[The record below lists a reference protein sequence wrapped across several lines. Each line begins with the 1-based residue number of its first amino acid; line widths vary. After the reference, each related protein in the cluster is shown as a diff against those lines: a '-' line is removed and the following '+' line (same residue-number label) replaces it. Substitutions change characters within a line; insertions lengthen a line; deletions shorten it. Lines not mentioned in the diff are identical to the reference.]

1 MAAVRSICCH
11 CESRCGILVELDEDG
26 RPAAV
31 KGDPSHPVSRG
42 FLCPRGRAAV
52 DYYEDPR
59 RLRVPLKRRGARG
72 EGQWEEVS
80 WDAALDEIAA
90 KLLAIAEES
99 GAEAA
104 AYLNGTLFAGDGWF
118 GNRLLHKLGSP
129 NCGGAGLMCG
139 GPQFAAGAL
148 TFGFASAF
156 PEVIPGVTE
165 TVAVWGQHPSASAPM
180 YWGLIRQ
187 AQRQGAKLLVVDPRP
202 TLESRHADLWLRPR
216 PGTDA
221 ALALSMI
228 DVIIE
233 AGLLDEEFVG
243 RWTSGL
249 EDLARRAAEYP
260 PERAA
265 EITGVPPARIRE
277 AVEIYAGRRPAAL
290 SAGTPNGQG
299 RNALN
304 LERSLQI
311 LIALTGNFERPGG
324 NHLYGPLPDVG
335 SEVTYDAF
343 GELSP
348 EQRGKRLGAARF
360 RLHGEGVELLSE
372 AAGRVWYGID
382 HPVTRRS
389 LGIAHPPSIFE
400 AISTGEPYQ
409 VRALLVSHHN
419 AVGAYSGSES
429 AVRALTDPKLELLVV
444 HDLRLTPTSM
454 LADYVLPAASW
465 MEKPFMWSSGWGNLV
480 ATGNRVVEA
489 GHERRS
495 DYDFCR
501 DLGRRLGQD
510 WPDRVEDV
518 YDEWLRATGRSFA
531 ELLDSEQW
539 WVPGAEQRS
548 RHEEVDPAT
557 GREYGF
563 GTPSGLVELS
573 SSVLERLGYDPLP
586 AYEPRDHEPGAG
598 FPLYLMTGG
607 TRIDATHQDHRQVP
621 SLRARH
627 PDPQV
632 EIDPELARAHGIEEG
647 DWVLIETEHGSI
659 RQRATFV
666 PGFGTDRISAE
677 RWWYPERK
685 GSSPDLFGYPEANV
699 NAVTTCDLDACD
711 PAYGALPYRI
721 ARCRIER
728 APEQSD

>member
-11 CESRCGILVELDEDG
+11 CESRCGVLVELDDEG

-31 KGDPSHPVSRG
+31 TGDPSHPISRG

-59 RLRVPLKRRGARG
+59 RLRVPLRRRGARG
-72 EGQWEEVS
+72 EGRWEEIS
-80 WDAALDEIAA
+80 WEAALDEVAA
-90 KLLAIAEES
+90 KLLAISEES
-99 GAEAA
+99 GPEAV

-156 PEVIPGVTE
+156 PEVVPGLTE
-165 TVAVWGQHPSASAPM
+165 TVVVWGQHPAASAPM
-180 YWGLIRQ
+180 YWALIRQ
-187 AQRQGAKLLVVDPRP
+187 AQRAGAKLVVVDSRP
-202 TLESRHADLWLRPR
+202 TIESRHADLWLQPR

-221 ALALSMI
+221 ALALALVNLVI
-228 DVIIE
+228 DE
-233 AGLLDEEFVG
+233 GLVDEDFVG
-243 RWTSGL
+243 RWARGL
-249 EDLARRAAEYP
+249 DELAARASEYP

-265 EITGVPPARIRE
+265 ELTGVPAARIRE
-277 AVEIYAGRRPAAL
+277 AAALYAGRRPAAL
-290 SAGTPNGQG
+290 SSGTPNGQG

-324 NHLYGPLPDVG
+324 NHLFGPLPEVG
-335 SEVTYDAF
+335 SEVTHDAF
-343 GELSP
+343 GEVPP
-348 EQRGKRLGAARF
+348 EQRRKRLGADRF

-372 AAGRVWYGID
+372 AATRVWFGIEY
-382 HPVTRRS
+382 PITRRS

-400 AISTGEPYQ
+400 AISSGDPYQ
-409 VRALLVSHHN
+409 VRALLLSHHN
-419 AVGAYSGSES
+419 AVGAYSGSAA

-444 HDLRLTPTSM
+444 HDLRLNPTSM
-454 LADYVLPAASW
+454 LADIVLPAASW

-480 ATGNRVVEA
+480 ATGHRVVAPA
-489 GHERRS
+489 GERRS
-495 DYDFCR
+495 DYEFCR
-501 DLGRRLGQD
+501 DLGRRLGQE

-518 YDEWLRATGRSFA
+518 YDEWLRPSGRSFA
-531 ELLDSEQW
+531 ELLDSEQPW
-539 WVPGAEQRS
+539 LPGTDQRR
-548 RHEEVDPAT
+548 RHEQLDPS
-557 GREYGF
+557 GEPLGF
-563 GTPSGLVELS
+563 GTPSGQVELS
-573 SSVLERLGYDPLP
+573 STVLAQLGYDPLP
-586 AYEPRDHEPGAG
+586 SYEPRTSQPEPD

-627 PDPQV
+627 PDPQL
-632 EIDPELARAHGIEEG
+632 EIDPDLAAAHDIAAG
-647 DWVLIETEHGSI
+647 DWVEIETEHGSI
-659 RQRATFV
+659 RQRATFT
-666 PGFGTDRISAE
+666 PDLGTDRVSAE
-677 RWWYPERK
+677 RWWYPERD
-685 GSSPDLFGYPEANV
+685 GPTPSLFGYPEANV
-699 NAVTTCDLDACD
+699 NAVTSCNLDACD

-721 ARCRIER
+721 ASCRIRRE
-728 APEQSD
+728 PDQG